1 MKTEYEV
8 IRMTL
13 TDEVSSNDSRRA
25 LVALRD
31 KIAATIDSTE
41 SGRDIAALSKR
52 LMEVMAQIDA
62 LPDPEASNDP
72 VEAMREKRAR

>member
-1 MKTEYEV
+1 MALADSV
-8 IRMTL
+8 Q
-13 TDEVSSNDSRRA
+13 SNDRRKA

-31 KIAATIDSTE
+31 RLAEAIDGTD

-62 LPDPEASNDP
+62 LPDPAADDDP
-72 VEAMREKRAR
+72 VEAMRRKRSK